1 MLRSFKVSSS
11 VQECVFYR
19 PELTE
24 KWGPH
29 KIVIRFWKISFSQT
43 VDEKNGVIRLV
54 AYSQSYV
61 HQKKYQKWL
70 ILYTFCW
77 IQQISPSLGKIF
89 KCISD
94 FIWPFQKMLWIM
106 YYGLA
111 TISKIST
118 SKYTG
123 ILVFLCS
130 LRNFSVIYPQYPWS
144 S

>member
-1 MLRSFKVSSS
+1 MSSS

-61 HQKKYQKWL
+61 HQKNGSFY
-70 ILYTFCW
+70 ILFAGYSKSVPVWERYLSASQVLFG
-77 IQQISPSLGKIF
+77 PF
-89 KCISD
+89 RKC
-94 FIWPFQKMLWIM
+94 
-106 YYGLA
+106 YGLC
-111 TISKIST
+111 TMD
-118 SKYTG
+118 
-123 ILVFLCS
+123 
-130 LRNFSVIYPQYPWS
+130 
-144 S
+144 